1 MDISFRPL
9 LPSDRALLRET
20 TYQAI
25 FVPPG
30 FEPAPR
36 SLLDEPEIRRYT
48 DEWGARPDDLGLVAL
63 ADGEPVGAAWL
74 RLFSAAEPGYGFVD
88 EATPELS
95 VALQAEFRGA
105 GIGTRLLRALLDEAR
120 ARGVAAVSLS
130 VQDANPARRL
140 YERLG
145 FVPVRDDGETAVM
158 RLTL

>member
-1 MDISFRPL
+1 MEVTFRPL
-9 LPSDRALLRET
+9 LAGDRALLREM

-30 FEPAPR
+30 FEPPPR

-48 DEWGARPDDLGLVAL
+48 DEWGARPGDLGLVAL
-63 ADGEPVGAAWL
+63 ADGEPVGTAWL
-74 RLFSAAEPGYGFVD
+74 RLLSDAEPGYGFVD
-88 EATPELS
+88 GATPELS
-95 VALQAEFRGA
+95 IALLAEFRGV

-120 ARGVAAVSLS
+120 ARGVGAVSLS

-140 YERLG
+140 YERFG
-145 FVPVRDDGETAVM
+145 FVLVRDDGETAVM

>member
-1 MDISFRPL
+1 MTFRL
-9 LPSDRALLRET
+9 LLAGDSALLREM

-30 FEPAPR
+30 FEPPPR

-48 DEWGARPDDLGLVAL
+48 EGWGARPGDLGLVAL
-63 ADGEPVGAAWL
+63 ADGEPVGAAWM
-74 RLFSAAEPGYGFVD
+74 RLFSAGEPGYGFVD
-88 EATPELS
+88 GATPELS

-145 FVPVRDDGETAVM
+145 FVPVRDDGEMAVM